1 MPLFSRSLRRL
12 VRWVPLF
19 LLPVALMACADP
31 PAPPPDP
38 EPVPFTVL
46 GLGQSAD
53 LDTTERVLRTA
64 EAWQAVRDSLHPAAP
79 FEAVDFSEHMLL
91 MVANPVSSGGY
102 GIVVETVART
112 DSSLT
117 AHYLLTEPGDD
128 CAAPPAQV
136 VPFQVV
142 QIPHSNLPVTFERRA
157 AEYPCTR
164 RQLF

>member
-1 MPLFSRSLRRL
+1 MPLFSTILRL
-12 VRWVPLF
+12 PARWVPLL
-19 LLPVALMACADP
+19 LLPVVLTACAEP
-31 PAPPPDP
+31 PAPPPAPDL
-38 EPVPFTVL
+38 VPFTVL

-64 EAWQAVRDSLHPAAP
+64 DAWQAVRDSLRPAVP
-79 FEAVDFSEHMLL
+79 FDSVDFEEHMLVV
-91 MVANPVSSGGY
+91 VANPVSSGGY
-102 GIVVETVART
+102 GIVFETVART

-142 QIPHSNLPVTFERRA
+142 QIPHSTLPVTFERRA